1 MHYLLKEEGLENS
14 NELDMGIGI
23 SFCNLKKMRDSA
35 MILDLDQSFHDTNQT
50 LEERLNK
57 TSSVL

>member
-1 MHYLLKEEGLENS
+1 MHYLLKEEGIENS

-23 SFCNLKKMRDSA
+23 SFCNLKKMRESGL
-35 MILDLDQSFHDTNQT
+35 ILDLDQSFNDTNQT
-50 LEERLNK
+50 LDMINK